1 MGQPAQQ
8 AGGSVGDQFYVTHCA
23 TADSVLNNPGYTVRA
38 AASADADAL
47 DAAFR
52 YPPYELPIDMWR
64 DPPPPAAAPQR
75 LARTRYPEGGV
86 WAVHSAYLAKD
97 SVDRD
102 RSYFSHLLLLGAAE
116 PAAVL
121 RSWGAAGWVTSYP
134 PGAEKKLPGARL
146 PIGPLVSDAA
156 LTAFLGDQPPG
167 PTDLSLTVCPPRL
180 RTSGA
185 ERSDLF
191 ARALQALLLLAAEE
205 EPQRR
210 RLYVHAEPGVV
221 ALLLYGAVR
230 LLPPAVT
237 DDLTFSTFE
246 PYHRNIRDYKLAEVV
261 GTYIGP
267 PENGKGLDADL
278 GTTRGIALDTIVPAR
293 SSREL
298 RAPLAESL
306 PAGIDELIELA
317 ARGEWELLPTVRHAM
332 GVDPSGL
339 PRVPSALR
347 RARGL
352 ARVDAGTAGID
363 DLLGLQADPIGAD
376 ELKGRVGPIWPIVK
390 TAALDA
396 RRTDVRT
403 AFRSFLGDPERVK
416 EFWDEGFEAVL
427 REDFRTWDSRWAV
440 VREAAGPA
448 EARKYLNRFIGS
460 EKAEG
465 KLAKLPTDVRARLR
479 AACGDVGLLPPR
491 PLLVPVGLGELE
503 PLLGA
508 PPEWAGFTA
517 FVLMAGESLNW
528 LAHVPAPG
536 RQQMH
541 KRARE
546 FLLGAPAPALAA
558 YVKHARPHLETDPKF
573 LAGLFTP
580 YSAGAAKL
588 MDRLLADDTLEPD
601 DWIKLCT
608 VVGLTQDDWGA
619 FLLDRDRLARLLIGL
634 GGEGA
639 GKEVWKGYLDALT
652 PALISPDLI
661 EVAEGDDAQVIHAW
675 ERGVHTHLRT
685 AAERLTAAGMKLAPA
700 LPDGGVARLFAA
712 NNLLK
717 WVDAPALA
725 ERDGADEVTHA
736 CDAFAVDPLALV
748 RVAYTKGGYDQLDL
762 PHENARLEPLVAL
775 FRAAFPVDAQY
786 HSART
791 AVTHW
796 LTLSAS
802 CPARWRAAFQAHFVL
817 ACVPELHYPNLL
829 AEARRQPLEPRAE
842 AAIRRAVATPVKKTG
857 PKPASKTNPFE
868 DEAEDEGDGELPDPA
883 QTSRNKRSRSTGF
896 GSSARRAER
905 GGWLGLTIMAGALSV
920 LIIGGAIAYVRFA
933 NKNAPQQ
940 ETKPEQ
946 PKASPSNN
954 K

>member
-8 AGGSVGDQFYVTHCA
+8 AGGAAGDQFYVTHCA

-38 AASADADAL
+38 SSSADRDAL

-64 DPPPPAAAPQR
+64 DPPPPAAAPRR
-75 LARTRYPEGGV
+75 LARTRYPDGGV
-86 WAVHSAYLAKD
+86 WAVNSAYLAKD

-102 RSYFSHLLLLGAAE
+102 RSYFSHLMLLNAAE
-116 PAAVL
+116 PVAVL
-121 RSWGAAGWVTSYP
+121 RSWGADGWVTSYP
-134 PGAEKKLPGARL
+134 PGAEKQLDRTPLPFGA
-146 PIGPLVSDAA
+146 LVSDAA
-156 LTAFLGDQPPG
+156 LTAFLGDHPPG
-167 PTDLSLTVCPPRL
+167 PTDLSLTVCPSRL
-180 RTSGA
+180 RTSGTD
-185 ERSDLF
+185 RSDLL
-191 ARALQALLLLAAEE
+191 ARVLQALLLLAAEE

-210 RLYVHAEPGVV
+210 RLYIHAEPGVV

-278 GTTRGIALDTIVPAR
+278 GTSRGIALDTIVPAR

-332 GVDPSGL
+332 GADPSGL
-339 PRVPSALR
+339 PRVPSALS

-363 DLLGLQADPIGAD
+363 DLLALQADLIGAD
-376 ELKGRVGPIWPIVK
+376 ELKGRIDQVWPIVK
-390 TAALDA
+390 AAALDPH
-396 RRTDVRT
+396 RSDVRT

-416 EFWDEGFEAVL
+416 GFWDEGFEAVL

-465 KLAKLPTDVRARLR
+465 KLGKLPTDVRARLR

-508 PPEWAGFTA
+508 RPEWAGFTA

-536 RQQMH
+536 RQQMR

-546 FLLGAPAPALAA
+546 FLLDAPGPALAA
-558 YVKHARPHLETDPKF
+558 YVKHVRPHLEADPKF
-573 LAGLFTP
+573 LTGLFAP

-588 MDRLLADDTLEPD
+588 MDRLLSDDTLEPD
-601 DWIKLCT
+601 DWIMLCT
-608 VVGLTQDDWGA
+608 TAGLTQDEWGA
-619 FLLDRDRLARLLIGL
+619 FLLERDRLARLLVGL

-639 GKEVWKGYLDALT
+639 GEEVWKGYLDALT

-661 EVAEGDDAQVIHAW
+661 EVADGDDAQVIHDW

-717 WVDAPALA
+717 WVEKPALA
-725 ERDGADEVTHA
+725 ERDGADEVAHA
-736 CDAFAVDPLALV
+736 CATFAVEPFALV
-748 RVAYTKGGYDQLDL
+748 RVAYTRGGYDQLDL
-762 PHENARLEPLVAL
+762 PHENARLEPFVAL

-786 HSART
+786 QTARA
-791 AVTHW
+791 AVSHW
-796 LTLSAS
+796 LSLSAS
-802 CPARWRAAFQAHFVL
+802 CPARWRAAFQAYFVL
-817 ACVPELHYPNLL
+817 SCVPEVHYPNLL
-829 AEARRQPLEPRAE
+829 AEARRQSFEPRAE
-842 AAIRRAVATPVKKTG
+842 AAIRQAIAAPVKKTG
-857 PKPASKTNPFE
+857 PKPAAKANPFE
-868 DEAEDEGDGELPDPA
+868 GEAEEEGDGELPDPDSVG
-883 QTSRNKRSRSTGF
+883 TSRYSKKKR
-896 GSSARRAER
+896 RRAKR
-905 GGWLGLTIMAGALSV
+905 GNWLGLAIMVGALSV
-920 LIIGGAIAYVRFA
+920 LIVGGVIAYVKFA
-933 NKNAPQQ
+933 KKDAPQQ
-940 ETKPEQ
+940 EQ
-946 PKASPSNN
+946 KAAPSPQ